1 MPRKGKRSES
11 QKQRRNLEASGG
23 TSSGTNSVSGMND
36 PNAYVL
42 SVAASH
48 CQSDP
53 RYKINSRGRQ
63 CTCNSLMFLAVHNEH
78 NELHTFDLDR
88 ILQKGDALYTTVK
101 KTLLRKKRF
110 VSNLLNFDELPNT
123 IKTDS
128 DWYSVLK
135 HPQRFGF
142 LRDLSALG
150 EYENLES
157 TLQCLRA
164 DVTDAL
170 LLCKDWCIAVFR
182 DRSGRFGY
190 FDSHCRTT
198 DGLFTDE
205 STGTAVM
212 LTFFHLE
219 DMVERLLQWCF
230 QARDEQQ
237 FDLLPVSF
245 IKRTTASSVC
255 SEVSLNCCE
264 L

>member
-1 MPRKGKRSES
+1 MHFT
-11 QKQRRNLEASGG
+11 L
-23 TSSGTNSVSGMND
+23 
-36 PNAYVL
+36 L
-42 SVAASH
+42 S
-48 CQSDP
+48 
-53 RYKINSRGRQ
+53 
-63 CTCNSLMFLAVHNEH
+63 
-78 NELHTFDLDR
+78 
-88 ILQKGDALYTTVK
+88 K

-110 VSNLLNFDELPNT
+110 VSNFLNFDELPNT